1 MPISTSS
8 SLHFPL
14 SGGSR
19 SRRRRIL
26 WHLNHLESLNGEAVE
41 EEMIVPTIE
50 TIMQDGD
57 RIHFDFR
64 ATFTGV
70 ELDEKKE
77 LKPISLP
84 DLNELVVSN
93 SSVLRNSANEK
104 IAESVTESD
113 IDISSISE
121 SGIFSDSKITSSA
134 SESSIS
140 KKSSASFQQFRDLIN
155 SENSATWLF
164 SGDSVTHGANFTQG
178 YRIYSEHFSERIR
191 TEMKRSD
198 DVIINTAV
206 AGETSKTILK
216 KLEDRVIRFQ
226 PDVVSLMIGIDDS
239 ESGAAGRKIFQKN
252 LREIIEQIR
261 ETGSLLFLH
270 TPPYFDPS
278 EHKAH
283 ADIRAYVKIIRETAR
298 EYWIPCLDHW
308 NLWKLAT
315 ENQQKTDLWYAPNG
329 VHPSAQGQHELAK
342 QVFRR
347 FGIFD
352 TKSPTCSKSV
362 SQIH

>member
-26 WHLNHLESLNGEAVE
+26 WHLNHLDPLAGETVE
-41 EEMIVPTIE
+41 EEISVPSIE
-50 TIMQDGD
+50 SIMQDGD

-77 LKPISLP
+77 LKSILLP
-84 DLNELVVSN
+84 DLDELVVAN
-93 SSVLRNSANEK
+93 STIEK
-104 IAESVTESD
+104 NPESVTESD

-121 SGIFSDSKITSSA
+121 SEIFSDSKIISSA

-140 KKSSASFQQFRDLIN
+140 KKNSASFQQFRDLIN

-164 SGDSVTHGANFTQG
+164 SGDSIAHGANFTQG

-191 TEMKRSD
+191 TEMNRTN

-216 KLEDRVIRFQ
+216 KLEDRIIRFQ

-239 ESGAAGRKIFQKN
+239 ESGTAGRKVFQKN
-252 LREIIEQIR
+252 LREIIEQVR

-315 ENQQKTDLWYAPNG
+315 ENQQETDLWYAPNG

-352 TKSPTCSKSV
+352 AKSSTCSKSV